1 LQWGERGT
9 ALEAIISRTCSIA
22 TSGALLLNEQR
33 GSAAAGVRRSSAA
46 AGVRRSSAARDPI
59 AARANIA
66 LGRQSARSTAAG
78 GATSDGTVRKVSAGA
93 EGVQQPVVR
102 LDLAEDRQS
111 SSYYRRQRQS
121 A

>member
-33 GSAAAGVRRSSAA
+33 GSAA